1 MSETAE
7 ERKKR
12 LHALR
17 EDAQNH
23 AKELKFRNYLPHDE
37 ELQAGQVRGLSA
49 QHVSPER
56 RVRSQLIADRPTPS
70 LTVPTRLRSTQIKA
84 RVAPEID
91 VPVAE
96 PDAPGAE
103 DEDAV
108 VNVMPAKA
116 NADLKRD
123 VERKLEKLERKT
135 QRAMIELTRE
145 EDARRMAERQNE

>member
-1 MSETAE
+1 M
-7 ERKKR
+7 
-12 LHALR
+12 
-17 EDAQNH
+17 
-23 AKELKFRNYLPHDE
+23 
-37 ELQAGQVRGLSA
+37 
-49 QHVSPER
+49 
-56 RVRSQLIADRPTPS
+56 
-70 LTVPTRLRSTQIKA
+70 
-84 RVAPEID
+84 
-91 VPVAE
+91 PVVE

-116 NADLKRD
+116 NAALKRD

>member
-1 MSETAE
+1 LT
-7 ERKKR
+7 
-12 LHALR
+12 
-17 EDAQNH
+17 
-23 AKELKFRNYLPHDE
+23 
-37 ELQAGQVRGLSA
+37 
-49 QHVSPER
+49 SPR
-56 RVRSQLIADRPTPS
+56 RTTTPS
-70 LTVPTRLRSTQIKA
+70 LTRPHSPQIKA

-91 VPVAE
+91 VPVVE
-96 PDAPGAE
+96 PDAPDAE

-145 EDARRMAERQNE
+145 EDARRMAEQPHK

>member
-1 MSETAE
+1 MT
-7 ERKKR
+7 
-12 LHALR
+12 
-17 EDAQNH
+17 
-23 AKELKFRNYLPHDE
+23 
-37 ELQAGQVRGLSA
+37 
-49 QHVSPER
+49 SPR
-56 RVRSQLIADRPTPS
+56 RTTTPS
-70 LTVPTRLRSTQIKA
+70 LTRPHSPHIKA

-91 VPVAE
+91 VPVVE
-96 PDAPGAE
+96 PDAPDAE

-145 EDARRMAERQNE
+145 EDARRMAEQPHK